1 MINTIYN
8 LEIKVKKMIINIRND
23 IMLNDEQ
30 ISVIIHAMRI
40 LNEHEK
46 IPISDINAIMPSY
59 RTNAF
64 YLYTYMDEDNLKSD
78 LKFIGAILYDIM
90 SHDVI
95 VIRGDHIEKDRD
107 NVYTVFENI
116 PSSLANKVFRE

>member
-1 MINTIYN
+1 
-8 LEIKVKKMIINIRND
+8 MIINIRND